1 VLYLDSSALV
11 KRYRHESGTAALNK
25 RLAAEADSSRPIFTS
40 TLTYAEIHAAVARR
54 TRDGQLS
61 MIAATAIQEK
71 FDSDWVLAFTPIE
84 LGPRVLG
91 FIPSIVK
98 QFPLKGADAVHLAS
112 ALWLRDT
119 ARLSR
124 GLGKYGDPVFFVS
137 SDKSLGNTAARVD
150 LEVFNPETQR

>member
-11 KRYRHESGTAALNK
+11 KRYRYEPGTAALNRK
-25 RLAAEADSSRPIFTS
+25 LTEEANSSRSIFTS

-54 TRDGQLS
+54 SRDGQLS
-61 MIAATAIQEK
+61 TIEAAAIQEK

-84 LGPRVLG
+84 LGARVLG

-119 ARLSR
+119 ARSS
-124 GLGKYGDPVFFVS
+124 GNLGKYADPLVFVS
-137 SDKSLGNTAARVD
+137 SDRSLGNAAARVD
-150 LEVFNPETQR
+150 LEVFDPERQR